1 MRNSCITVRADPPY
15 PYGALGHPFLGK
27 ALRADVE
34 KGRLQVVSP
43 APLLEGPCQAAGEDQ
58 DGNREAH
65 CAQAAGHDMCD
76 QAMGRTQLSPT
87 SSTHADATHLRMLV
101 GFGSFD
107 WQFLSDFWHEKAG
120 PRPQKAQQERLETIR
135 SDQQSL
141 VEISNMPNGE

>member
-1 MRNSCITVRADPPY
+1 LKKEGCRLYRLPLFS
-15 PYGALGHPFLGK
+15 K
-27 ALRADVE
+27 A
-34 KGRLQVVSP
+34 P
-43 APLLEGPCQAAGEDQ
+43 AKPLARIRTGIET
-58 DGNREAH
+58 H
-65 CAQAAGHDMCD
+65 CAQAAGHGMCD